1 MCMSLN
7 LFSDTTFKEQII
19 LLLSTRHQILLY
31 NIPTQDLITLHTGLD
46 KGASIDF
53 HYKEKYIFWAGE
65 EDGRIHRATLTLDGT
80 KSVFYAFNFNYR
92 ELYIDPEVVYATGTS
107 FCYQTYSFALPL
119 RVQQNLFG
127 PF

>member
-31 NIPTQDLITLHTGLD
+31 NIPTHDLIRLHTGLD

-80 KSVFYAFNFNYR
+80 KSVFYA
-92 ELYIDPEVVYATGTS
+92 
-107 FCYQTYSFALPL
+107 
-119 RVQQNLFG
+119 
-127 PF
+127 